1 MSSSKRAEAGCCN
14 ETAPAAKK
22 ARRSEI
28 QVKVIVHHEQP
39 DGKVGEPKTFEFQG
53 VNGSFEEMRDAWL
66 KNAVYQMVEME
77 ESIQTSEQ
85 GGEDV
90 TKGTR
95 QWLNTTSKANFE
107 YTNVDRPLMH
117 MLHCFMYNVL
127 NKLSCNLQAVKSYT
141 TERPDLY
148 SMSGKFD
155 FNRFGLINVPV
166 TPRGNKN
173 VKDRCA
179 WCMPM
184 KDFQDSFD
192 EMGLWEKPESRDEP
206 YPPGF

>member
-14 ETAPAAKK
+14 ETAPAAKRAK
-22 ARRSEI
+22 HSEI
-28 QVKVIVHHEQP
+28 QVKAIVHHEQP
-39 DGKVGEPKTFEFQG
+39 DGQVGEPKTFEFQG
-53 VNGSFEEMRDAWL
+53 VNGSFEEMCDKWL

-77 ESIQTSEQ
+77 ESIKTYEQ

-90 TKGTR
+90 TQGTR

-107 YTNVDRPLMH
+107 YTNVDLPLMH
-117 MLHCFMYNVL
+117 MLHTFMHDAL
-127 NKLSCNLQAVKSYT
+127 HKLSYNLQAVKSCT

-148 SMSGKFD
+148 CMTGPFD
-155 FNRFGLINVPV
+155 FNRFCLIKVPV
-166 TPRGNKN
+166 TPRGNQV

-192 EMGLWEKPESRDEP
+192 EMGLWKKPRSRNES
-206 YPPGF
+206 YPQGF